1 MRFTALISLLLASAC
16 APAAQAPPLD
26 LSACL
31 PIRDAAGAA
40 IMGGEDAAISPLG
53 LLISFDERRGE
64 GRGSIR
70 LLGDEGR
77 VSADL
82 TLGVPAAFH
91 PHGIGVHVDDEG
103 VATIMVVNHA
113 QGWEGPASSVEIY
126 AHEEGVLFH
135 VETIVL
141 DGLARLND
149 VTPVSSQNFYVTNE
163 STVDRRSWRNAADF
177 MLRRGSGALAF
188 HDGQSTHII
197 ANDLAFANSVER
209 LGASKLAV
217 SDSIRGEV
225 RIFEGDVDHGSVD
238 LAEVIEVGAGPDNL
252 TADGEG
258 GLLVARHDNLQHF
271 AQFARG
277 ARATSRWSIAAISPA
292 AAEPLRVLGGEDGR
306 VVSAIA
312 VAAATPSGD
321 VLLGSV
327 FDGAL
332 LCPAQ
337 ALGRS

>member
-1 MRFTALISLLLASAC
+1 MRLAPLIALLSAGAC
-16 APAAQAPPLD
+16 APAPQPPALD
-26 LSACL
+26 LSACA
-31 PIRDAAGAA
+31 PIRDGAGAA
-40 IMGGEDAAISPLG
+40 IMGGEDAAVSPLG
-53 LLISFDERRGE
+53 LLVSFDDRRGE

-70 LLGDEGR
+70 VLGGDDS

-82 TLGVPAAFH
+82 TQGMPAAFH

-103 VATIMVVNHA
+103 AATLMVINHG

-126 AHEEGVLFH
+126 ALEEGVLLH

-141 DGLARLND
+141 DGMARLND
-149 VTPVSSQNFYVTNE
+149 VTPVSPQSFYATNE
-163 STVDRRSWRNAADF
+163 SEADRHSWRNATDF

-188 HDGQSTHII
+188 HDGQSTRII

-209 LGASKLAV
+209 LGASTLAV

-225 RIFEGDVDHGSVD
+225 RIFEGDVDIGGVE
-238 LAEVIEVGAGPDNL
+238 LAEVIDVGAGPDNL

-292 AAEPLRVLGGEDGR
+292 AGEPLRVLGGEDGR

-312 VAAATPSGD
+312 VAATTPSGD